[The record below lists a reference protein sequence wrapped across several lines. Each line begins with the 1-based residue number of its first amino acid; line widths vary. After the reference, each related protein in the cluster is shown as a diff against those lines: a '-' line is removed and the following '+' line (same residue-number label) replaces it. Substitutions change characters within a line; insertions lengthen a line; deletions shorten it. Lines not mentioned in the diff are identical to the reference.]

1 MVTMTKEYNKKY
13 YEEHKYMYKT
23 KYNVSITCSV
33 CGAVIKKKNLCRHQR
48 SKKCKTFSKLKSI

>member
-13 YEEHKYMYKT
+13 YEEHLHEYKT

-33 CGAVIKKKNLCRHQR
+33 CGAVIKKKNLNRHNK
-48 SKKCKTFSKLKSI
+48 SKKCLKNLV